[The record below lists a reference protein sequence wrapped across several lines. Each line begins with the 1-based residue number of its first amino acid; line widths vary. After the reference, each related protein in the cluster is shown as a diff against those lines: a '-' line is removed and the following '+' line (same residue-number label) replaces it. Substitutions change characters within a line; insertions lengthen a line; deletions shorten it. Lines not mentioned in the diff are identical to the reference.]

1 MNCPDIAEQ
10 LPLLLYDEL
19 ESDEAASVRSHLATC
34 ETCAEVWRELQQ
46 TRTALDEWSP
56 IETGRDVRELFTDPA
71 DPIPTVVAGRSWR
84 FRSIITGLAA
94 GFLLMATLFFIG
106 VDIRK
111 DKGRLTISFGQWP
124 IATEP
129 AGPAVDVDALESRIR
144 LATFEHIDRTT
155 FEFAESLTEYLE
167 RWDQLQAQQRTEL
180 IELIVLVRQDDIA
193 RYEAGLQTV
202 AEGAASDNLTT
213 RRAMD
218 ELAHLVV
225 FGVIPPVPPV
235 NFESDE

>member
-1 MNCPDIAEQ
+1 MNCSDIAEQ

-19 ESDEAASVRSHLATC
+19 EADEAASVRSHLASC
-34 ETCAEVWRELQQ
+34 ETCAEAWRELQQ

-71 DPIPTVVAGRSWR
+71 NANPPVVAGNGWK
-84 FRSIITGLAA
+84 FKSIITGLAA

-111 DKGRLTISFGQWP
+111 DAGRLTISFGRGTIPQ
-124 IATEP
+124 EP
-129 AGPAVDVDALESRIR
+129 AEPAVDIDALESRIR

-167 RWDQLQAQQRTEL
+167 RWDQLQARQRTEL
-180 IELIVLVRQDDIA
+180 FELLALARQDDIA
-193 RYEAGLQTV
+193 RYEAGLQSV
-202 AEGAASDNLTT
+202 AEGAASDNLIT
-213 RRAMD
+213 RRAVD
-218 ELAHLVV
+218 ELAQLVV
-225 FGVIPPVPPV
+225 FGVIPPV
-235 NFESDE
+235 NFELNE

>member
-19 ESDEAASVRSHLATC
+19 DTEEAADVRPHL
-34 ETCAEVWRELQQ
+34 ETCDSCEVIWRELQQ

-71 DPIPTVVAGRSWR
+71 NANPPVVAGNGWK

-94 GFLLMATLFFIG
+94 GFLLMATLFFVG

-111 DKGRLTISFGQWP
+111 DAGRLTISFGRGAITSDP
-124 IATEP
+124 PEP
-129 AGPAVDVDALESRIR
+129 SEPAVDVDALESRIR

-167 RWDQLQAQQRTEL
+167 RWDQLQARQRTEL
-180 IELIVLVRQDDIA
+180 FELLALARQDDIA
-193 RYEAGLQTV
+193 RYEAGLQSV
-202 AEGAASDNLTT
+202 AEGAASDNLFT
-213 RRAMD
+213 RRAVD
-218 ELAHLVV
+218 ELAQLVA
-225 FGVIPPVPPV
+225 FGVIAPL
-235 NFESDE
+235 NFETSE